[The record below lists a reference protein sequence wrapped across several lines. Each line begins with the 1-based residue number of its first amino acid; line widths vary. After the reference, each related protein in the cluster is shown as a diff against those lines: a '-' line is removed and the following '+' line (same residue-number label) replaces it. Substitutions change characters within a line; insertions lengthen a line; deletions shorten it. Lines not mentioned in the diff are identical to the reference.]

1 MVYPIQNVEKR
12 GVEACLE
19 DQTQQ
24 VGPPQPPP
32 LLARVAVQVGA
43 LVQYGVLKVLFFT
56 QLHVGHHH
64 EGRAGDEDQ
73 LQGPQTDVGDGEDA
87 VIAHVGT
94 ARLEGEQG
102 GGRSYQRAV
111 GLKVDNTQ

>member
-1 MVYPIQNVEKR
+1 MVYPIQNVEKQ

-19 DQTQQ
+19 DQAQQ
-24 VGPPQPPP
+24 VGPPQATS

-43 LVQYGVLKVLFFT
+43 LVQHGVLQVLLLT
-56 QLHVGHHH
+56 QLHVGDHH

-73 LQGPQTDVGDGEDA
+73 LQGPQADVGDGEDA

-94 ARLEGEQG
+94 ARLQG
-102 GGRSYQRAV
+102 GQGVGAELTVSTQRP
-111 GLKVDNTQ
+111 GCFH